1 MATNLQPLV
10 DHVNYFR
17 NESMTTG
24 QLIQSAS
31 NLLHEFKRRLAALMD
46 NAGIELTPTQYKV
59 LMTIDRLAPCTAQ
72 TLSATLNRDK
82 ARVTRLLQ
90 DLLTLQVVARQPH
103 PVDKRSQLL
112 TLTEQGHASLA
123 QVRAL
128 ESELFDQ
135 MCAGVTAAERAKTL
149 KVLQH
154 LIANLQD

>member
-90 DLLTLQVVARQPH
+90 DLLLR
-103 PVDKRSQLL
+103 LL
-112 TLTEQGHASLA
+112 Y
-123 QVRAL
+123 
-128 ESELFDQ
+128 
-135 MCAGVTAAERAKTL
+135 C
-149 KVLQH
+149 
-154 LIANLQD
+154 